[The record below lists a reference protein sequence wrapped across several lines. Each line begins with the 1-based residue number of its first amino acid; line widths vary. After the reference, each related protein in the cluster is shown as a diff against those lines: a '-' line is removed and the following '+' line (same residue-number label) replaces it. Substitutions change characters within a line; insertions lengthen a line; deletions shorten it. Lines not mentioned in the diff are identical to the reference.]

1 MPLIIQSV
9 NNPLIK
15 DMTKLHQKKHRDAT
29 GLFLVEG
36 YHLHEEAVL
45 AGNVVHVFTTDES
58 ITGENVVAVSAPVLE
73 KLAQTKNPQ
82 PVITICRKIEATN
95 IGNQVLLLERV
106 QDPGNLGTLMRSALA
121 FGFDT
126 IVLDNTCDIY
136 NDKVLRSTQGAIFRL
151 NVIHAPIL
159 TFIDEH
165 PELTFYGTAME
176 GTPLQDV
183 DPALRIGLILGN
195 EGAGVSPDVLAKT
208 TLNLTIPMFYTE
220 SLNVAVAG
228 SIIMHHLALK

>member
-1 MPLIIQSV
+1 MPLLIQSV

-36 YHLHEEAVL
+36 HHLHEEATKV
-45 AGNVVHVFTTDES
+45 GNVVHVFTTDES
-58 ITGENVVAVSAPVLE
+58 IRGDNVVTVTPQVLA

-82 PVITICRKIEATN
+82 PVITICRKIEGVSV
-95 IGNQVLLLERV
+95 GNRVLLLERV

-151 NVIHAPIL
+151 NVLHQSIA
-159 TFIDEH
+159 TFMEEH
-165 PELTFYGTAME
+165 SELTFYGTAME
-176 GTPLQDV
+176 GTPLDDI

-195 EGAGVSPDVLAKT
+195 EGSGVSSEVLAKT
-208 TLNLTIPMFYTE
+208 TLNLTIPMHLTE